1 MDAIW
6 AVFHEPGSH
15 RYAVHF
21 LDPGTRDLENRVVV
35 GKDFHGGLKLAR
47 AALKGQGMGD
57 GLFLDRT
64 LRRPLSTPVL
74 SDLSAL

>member
-21 LDPGTRDLENRVVV
+21 LDPGTRDLEGRVVV
-35 GKDFHGGLKLAR
+35 GENFYGGLELAR

-57 GLFLDRT
+57 DLFLDRT
-64 LRRPLSTPVL
+64 PRRPLSTPVL